1 MDFRGL
7 QKTTLLDYPGI
18 IAATVFTAG
27 CNFRCP
33 FCHNGDLVLAAN
45 QLSRIEETEILAF
58 LQKRKGILK
67 GLCISGGEPTLQK
80 GLPEFI
86 QKVKDLGYL
95 VKLDTNGSN
104 PEMLKALL
112 EKDLLD
118 YVAMDIKNSPE
129 SYEKTIGVMPLNH
142 CQGSIYGNREIEFPK
157 MENETKF
164 DIKIIAQSIQI
175 LKKSNIPC
183 EFRTTLV
190 KKLHTEA
197 DMRAIAN
204 WLPKEIPYYL
214 QCYEENEQVIKP
226 GFHPPTKETMKRYQD
241 ILSEKLEQVYLRG
254 VL

>member
-45 QLSRIEETEILAF
+45 SLPRIEETEVLDF

-104 PEMLKALL
+104 PEMLKELL
-112 EKDLLD
+112 ENDFLS
-118 YVAMDIKNSPE
+118 YVAMDIKNSPD
-129 SYEKTIGVMPLNH
+129 SYEKTIGTVAKNH
-142 CQGSIYGNREIEFPK
+142 CEPGTDGNCETEFPVMK
-157 MENETKF
+157 NETKF
-164 DIKIIAQSIQI
+164 DVKKIEQSIQS
-175 LKKSNIPC
+175 LKESGIPC

-190 KKLHTEA
+190 KELHTEA
-197 DMRAIAN
+197 DMQAIAN

-214 QCYEENEQVIKP
+214 QCYEENEQVIIP
-226 GFHPPTKETMKRYQD
+226 GFHPPTKETMERYRE

>member
-45 QLSRIEETEILAF
+45 SLPRIEETEVLAF

-80 GLPEFI
+80 GLPDFI

-104 PEMLKALL
+104 PEMLKVLL
-112 EKDLLD
+112 ENGLLS
-118 YVAMDIKNSPE
+118 YVAMDIKNSPD

-142 CQGSIYGNREIEFPK
+142 CEGSIYGNREIEFPE

-164 DIKIIAQSIQI
+164 DIKIIEQSIQI
-175 LKKSNIPC
+175 LKESGIPC

-190 KKLHTEA
+190 KELHTEA

-214 QCYEENEQVIKP
+214 QCYEENEQVIIP
-226 GFHPPTKETMKRYQD
+226 GFHPPTKEIMERYRE

>member
-7 QKTTLLDYPGI
+7 QKTTLLDYPGF

-80 GLPEFI
+80 ELPEFI

-104 PEMLKALL
+104 PEMLKVLL
-112 EKDLLD
+112 ENDLLN

-129 SYEKTIGVMPLNH
+129 SYEKTIGATGFFMEAISK
-142 CQGSIYGNREIEFPK
+142 SIKLLRQAG
-157 MENETKF
+157 
-164 DIKIIAQSIQI
+164 
-175 LKKSNIPC
+175 IPC

-190 KKLHTEA
+190 KELHTEA
-197 DMRAIAN
+197 DIRAIAN

-226 GFHPPTKETMKRYQD
+226 GFHPPTKETMERYRE

>member
-45 QLSRIEETEILAF
+45 SLPRIEETEVLDF

-104 PEMLKALL
+104 PEMLKVLL
-112 EKDLLD
+112 ENDLLS
-118 YVAMDIKNSPE
+118 YVAMDIKNSPD
-129 SYEKTIGVMPLNH
+129 SYEKTIDATGFSMEAI
-142 CQGSIYGNREIEFPK
+142 SESIEFLRQ
-157 MENETKF
+157 
-164 DIKIIAQSIQI
+164 AG
-175 LKKSNIPC
+175 IPC

-190 KKLHTEA
+190 KELHTEA
-197 DMRAIAN
+197 DMRAIAH

-226 GFHPPTKETMKRYQD
+226 GFHPPTKETMERYRE

>member
-104 PEMLKALL
+104 PEMLKVLL

-118 YVAMDIKNSPE
+118 YVAMDIKNSPD

-142 CQGSIYGNREIEFPK
+142 CKTSAYGNREIEFPE

-164 DIKIIAQSIQI
+164 DIKIIEQSIQI
-175 LKKSNIPC
+175 LKESGVPC

-190 KKLHTEA
+190 KELHTEA
-197 DMRAIAN
+197 DIRAIAH

-214 QCYEENEQVIKP
+214 QCYEENEQVIIP
-226 GFHPPTKETMKRYQD
+226 GFHPPTKEIMERYRE

-254 VL
+254 VS

>member
-45 QLSRIEETEILAF
+45 SLPRIEETEVLDF

-104 PEMLKALL
+104 PEMLKVLL
-112 EKDLLD
+112 ENDLLN
-118 YVAMDIKNSPE
+118 YVAMDIKNSPD
-129 SYEKTIGVMPLNH
+129 SYEKTIGATGFSMEAISK
-142 CQGSIYGNREIEFPK
+142 SIELLRQAG
-157 MENETKF
+157 
-164 DIKIIAQSIQI
+164 
-175 LKKSNIPC
+175 IPC

-190 KKLHTEA
+190 KELHTEA

-214 QCYEENEQVIKP
+214 QCYEENEQVIIP
-226 GFHPPTKETMKRYQD
+226 GFHPPTKEIMERYRE

-254 VL
+254 VS

>member
-45 QLSRIEETEILAF
+45 SLPRIEETEVLDF

-104 PEMLKALL
+104 PEMLKELL
-112 EKDLLD
+112 ENDLLS
-118 YVAMDIKNSPE
+118 YVAMDIKNSPD
-129 SYEKTIGVMPLNH
+129 SYEKTTDATGFSMEAISK
-142 CQGSIYGNREIEFPK
+142 SIELLRQAG
-157 MENETKF
+157 
-164 DIKIIAQSIQI
+164 
-175 LKKSNIPC
+175 IPC

-190 KKLHTEA
+190 KELHTEA
-197 DMRAIAN
+197 DMQAITN

-214 QCYEENEQVIKP
+214 QCYEENEQVIIP
-226 GFHPPTKETMKRYQD
+226 RFHPPTKETMERYQE

>member
-18 IAATVFTAG
+18 IAATVFTVG

-45 QLSRIEETEILAF
+45 SLPRIEETEVLDF

-86 QKVKDLGYL
+86 HKVKDLGYL

-112 EKDLLD
+112 EDGLLN
-118 YVAMDIKNSPE
+118 YVAMDIKNSPN
-129 SYEKTIGVMPLNH
+129 SYEKTIGVTGFSMEAI
-142 CQGSIYGNREIEFPK
+142 SESIEFLRQ
-157 MENETKF
+157 
-164 DIKIIAQSIQI
+164 AG
-175 LKKSNIPC
+175 IPC

-190 KKLHTEA
+190 KELHTEA
-197 DMRAIAN
+197 DIQAIAN

-226 GFHPPTKETMKRYQD
+226 GFHTPTKESMKRYQE

>member
-45 QLSRIEETEILAF
+45 SLPRIEETEVLDF

-80 GLPEFI
+80 GLPESI
-86 QKVKDLGYL
+86 HKVKDLGYL

-112 EKDLLD
+112 ENDLLN
-118 YVAMDIKNSPE
+118 YVAMDIKNSPN
-129 SYEKTIGVMPLNH
+129 SYEKTIGVTGFSMEAISE
-142 CQGSIYGNREIEFPK
+142 SIEILRQ
-157 MENETKF
+157 
-164 DIKIIAQSIQI
+164 AG
-175 LKKSNIPC
+175 IPC

-190 KKLHTEA
+190 KELHTEA
-197 DMRAIAN
+197 DMRAIAH

-226 GFHPPTKETMKRYQD
+226 GFHPPTKETIERYRE

>member
-45 QLSRIEETEILAF
+45 SLPRIEETEVLDF

-86 QKVKDLGYL
+86 HKVKDLGYL

-112 EKDLLD
+112 ENGLLN
-118 YVAMDIKNSPE
+118 YVAMDIKNSPDY
-129 SYEKTIGVMPLNH
+129 YEKTTDATGFSMEAISKSIGLLR
-142 CQGSIYGNREIEFPK
+142 QAG
-157 MENETKF
+157 
-164 DIKIIAQSIQI
+164 
-175 LKKSNIPC
+175 IPC

-190 KKLHTEA
+190 KELHTEA
-197 DMRAIAN
+197 DMRAIAH

-226 GFHPPTKETMKRYQD
+226 GFHPPTKETMERYRE